1 MPPAEAPTAVVKPW
15 YVQPLVWLGFAISG
29 LAVAMFLW
37 LFDATL
43 VYRSL
48 TRLELWV
55 LPPAA
60 LAIVCA
66 FLLRAARWQLLL
78 RPVGQVPF
86 GQVRDVLMTGFMVNN
101 VLPARAG
108 ELARALVL
116 WKVAGTS
123 RRATLATVA
132 TERLFDV
139 ALLIGMLSLLGLL
152 FEVPTWT
159 QRLGALTVVLLGG
172 LCALVIWLAAHHRSL
187 FWVTAR
193 LLFFLPAPRRQK
205 VLAFLERFVDGT
217 RALRSPGLCVRV
229 LGLSATV
236 WALEVVAY
244 ALVMRGLHID
254 LPLWAAALTVVV
266 ANFGIAA
273 PSAPGY
279 VGVFDAACS
288 GSLIALGVGNEAA
301 LSCAIAIHLLL
312 YVTVTGSG
320 LLAMWH
326 LELSL
331 SEVVKHDHRD
341 RREHEGEAD
350 RG

>member
-1 MPPAEAPTAVVKPW
+1 MPPEAPPTTAHTIKPW
-15 YVQPLVWLGFAISG
+15 YRQPLVWVGFGISG
-29 LAVAMFLW
+29 LAVATFLL
-37 LFDATL
+37 LFDVGL

-48 TRLELWV
+48 THLQLWV
-55 LPPAA
+55 VLPTVAA
-60 LAIVCA
+60 IICA
-66 FLLRAARWQLLL
+66 FLGRSVRWMLLL
-78 RPVGQVPF
+78 RPVARVPF
-86 GQVRDVLMTGFMVNN
+86 HQVRDVLMTGFMVNN

-139 ALLIGMLSLLGLL
+139 VLLISILSLLGLL
-152 FEVPTWT
+152 FDVPPWT
-159 QRLGALTVVLLGG
+159 RQLGLLTVVLLGG
-172 LCALVIWLAAHHRSL
+172 LCAGVVWMAAHHQSL
-187 FWVTAR
+187 FWVAER
-193 LLFFLPAPRRQK
+193 LLVFLPQSRRQK
-205 VLAFLERFVDGT
+205 VLGFMERFVEGT
-217 RALRSPGLCVRV
+217 RALRSPVLCTQV
-229 LGLSATV
+229 LGLSALI

-244 ALVMRGLHID
+244 YLVLRGLQID
-254 LPLWAAALTVVV
+254 LPIWAAALTVVV

-288 GSLIALGVGNEAA
+288 GALIALGVHNELA
-301 LSCAIAIHLLL
+301 LSYAIAVHLLL

-331 SEVVKHDHRD
+331 SEVMKHKDHD
-341 RREHEGEAD
+341 R
-350 RG
+350 

>member
-1 MPPAEAPTAVVKPW
+1 MPPEASSTIKPW
-15 YVQPLVWLGFAISG
+15 YAQPLVWIGFGISG
-29 LAVAMFLW
+29 LAVASFLW
-37 LFDATL
+37 LFDAGL

-48 TRLELWV
+48 AGLQAWFMA
-55 LPPAA
+55 PAA
-60 LAIVCA
+60 AAIICA
-66 FLLRAARWQLLL
+66 FLLRAFRWRLLL
-78 RPVGQVPF
+78 RPVASVPL

-139 ALLIGMLSLLGLL
+139 ALLIGILSLLGLL
-152 FEVPTWT
+152 FDVPPWT
-159 QRLGALTVVLLGG
+159 RQLGLLTVVLLGG
-172 LCALVIWLAAHHRSL
+172 ICAGVVWLAAHHRSL
-187 FWVTAR
+187 FWFAGR
-193 LLFFLPAPRRQK
+193 LLFFLPDQRRHK
-205 VLAFLERFVDGT
+205 VLAFMERFVDGT
-217 RALRSPGLCVRV
+217 RALRDPGLCVRA
-229 LGLSATV
+229 LGLSALI
-236 WALEVVAY
+236 WAMEVAAY
-244 ALVMRGLHID
+244 YIILRSLHID
-254 LPLWAAALTVVV
+254 LPLWAAALTMVV

-288 GSLIALGVGNEAA
+288 GALIALGVDNELA
-301 LSCAIAIHLLL
+301 LSYAIAVHLLL

-331 SEVVKHDHRD
+331 SEVIKHKAHDL
-341 RREHEGEAD
+341 
-350 RG
+350 